1 MIRYTFAKVMVMGMP
16 NLLDVNNPFVI
27 GRDVK
32 HIINVSENTY
42 SLEVGQALADRG
54 ICTYHFP
61 LSEDYG
67 ADWRGNLLEAL
78 ATLKAIVGRDER
90 VVVHCGFGNNRS
102 RTVVEALY
110 YLLTGEM
117 YQDEYKG
124 FENHLLYNVSQ
135 GHFEVGDLDGLV
147 M

>member
-1 MIRYTFAKVMVMGMP
+1 M
-16 NLLDVNNPFVI
+16 
-27 GRDVK
+27 
-32 HIINVSENTY
+32 
-42 SLEVGQALADRG
+42 ADRG

-67 ADWRGNLLEAL
+67 ADWRGNLMEAL

-90 VVVHCGFGNNRS
+90 VVVHC
-102 RTVVEALY
+102 
-110 YLLTGEM
+110 
-117 YQDEYKG
+117 G